1 MSPLPAQNIPS
12 SPLAMPLPQGQGI
25 SPVPPST
32 NSRTQNR
39 TSRTSSMASDSGPSH
54 RTMSPYSFPS
64 SPASDVSSVSSH
76 DGLADADEPNSHRW
90 FLFRFLEKCARVQGL
105 MRCTWCLKDYCTQ
118 CSDLHV
124 CAWSIMDAL
133 LLIVHCRLIW
143 SLFSWACYYEAASRW
158 LSRLVYI

>member
-1 MSPLPAQNIPS
+1 MLLHSKSAAASPLVSATARMSPLPAQNIPS

-76 DGLADADEPNSHRW
+76 DGLADADESNSHR
-90 FLFRFLEKCARVQGL
+90 
-105 MRCTWCLKDYCTQ
+105 
-118 CSDLHV
+118 
-124 CAWSIMDAL
+124 
-133 LLIVHCRLIW
+133 
-143 SLFSWACYYEAASRW
+143 
-158 LSRLVYI
+158 